1 MTILNFFAKSAK
13 EEGEEVQK
21 IAEKIRYLRRDTFVD
36 NTLVLAVTK
45 FKFSSDKMSRLRISL
60 KNNWKFTR

>member
-1 MTILNFFAKSAK
+1 MTLLNFFAKSAK

-36 NTLVLAVTK
+36 DPLVSCNK
-45 FKFSSDKMSRLRISL
+45 I
-60 KNNWKFTR
+60 

>member
-36 NTLVLAVTK
+36 NPLVLAVTK
-45 FKFSSDKMSRLRISL
+45 FKSSSEKMSRLRISL
-60 KNNWKFTR
+60 KNN

>member
-36 NTLVLAVTK
+36 NPLVLAVTK

-60 KNNWKFTR
+60 KNN

>member
-60 KNNWKFTR
+60 KNN